1 MTLSQNE
8 KDPRQS
14 STSLLLEYTSETQ
27 ERWRQEELYNPPSR
41 TFQWCLAPLVFLG
54 SMIPASALLLHVLQ
68 IHNRQA
74 ETAHHGVT
82 LIPTL
87 SVGVDIMGIAIV
99 FVSIVGLFGV
109 VRGCKRLM
117 NVYFA
122 FVLCFIGY
130 QLVYTIVGFNSGAK
144 WTIEALEKSW
154 DKAYNSDQDLI
165 HEMQSEFGCQGFR
178 AQDDRAG
185 AIASGG
191 MYPACA
197 DILQAKFGKKLEK
210 IGYLILCI
218 RMIQLTG
225 VFLLSILFKH
235 LASMDVSD
243 EEEMKSDEE
252 YSYFISEKQLEE
264 EGSKIPLLA
273 DKDDDEDLP
282 PYGDS
287 SDSEDDE
294 GDDQSRADEETGFQS
309 HYRYHDLPEYAED
322 EQPVQVYA

>member
-1 MTLSQNE
+1 MTSQNE
-8 KDPRQS
+8 KDPRL
-14 STSLLLEYTSETQ
+14 STPLLLEYTSETQ
-27 ERWRQEELYNPPSR
+27 ERWRQEELYTPPSR
-41 TFQWCLAPLVFLG
+41 TLQWCLAPLVFLG
-54 SMIPASALLLHVLQ
+54 SMIPASALLIHVLH

-99 FVSIVGLFGV
+99 FVSAVGLFGV

-130 QLVYTIVGFNSGAK
+130 QVVYTIVGFNSGAK
-144 WTIEALEKSW
+144 WTIEALERSW
-154 DKAYNSDQDLI
+154 DKAYNSDQELI
-165 HEMQSEFGCQGFR
+165 REMQSEFGCQGFR

-185 AIASGG
+185 KIASDG

-235 LASMDVSD
+235 LASVDTAD
-243 EEEMKSDEE
+243 EEEERGDEE
-252 YSYFISEKQLEE
+252 SYFISEKQMEE
-264 EGSKIPLLA
+264 EGSKVPLLA
-273 DKDDDEDLP
+273 DKDDDDEDLP
-282 PYGDS
+282 PYGDA
-287 SDSEDDE
+287 SDSEGDDE
-294 GDDQSRADEETGFQS
+294 DRDRADEESGFQGR
-309 HYRYHDLPEYAED
+309 YRYHDLPEYKD
-322 EQPVQVYA
+322 EPVRVYA

>member
-8 KDPRQS
+8 KDSRHS
-14 STSLLLEYTSETQ
+14 SSPLLLEYTSETQ

-54 SMIPASALLLHVLQ
+54 SMIPASALLIHVLQ

-74 ETAHHGVT
+74 ETSHHGVT

-130 QLVYTIVGFNSGAK
+130 QLVYTIVGFKSGAK

-154 DKAYNSDQDLI
+154 DKAYNSDQGLI
-165 HEMQSEFGCQGFR
+165 YEMQSEFGCQGFR

-185 AIASGG
+185 AIVSEG

-197 DILQAKFGKKLEK
+197 EILQAKFGKKLEK

-218 RMIQLTG
+218 RMIQ
-225 VFLLSILFKH
+225 H

-243 EEEMKSDEE
+243 EEGHEE
-252 YSYFISEKQLEE
+252 YSCFISEKRLEE
-264 EGSKIPLLA
+264 EGSKVPLLA
-273 DKDDDEDLP
+273 DKDDDDEDLP

-287 SDSEDDE
+287 SDSEYDE
-294 GDDQSRADEETGFQS
+294 DDQDHAEEESDFQS
-309 HYRYHDLPEYAED
+309 RYHYHDLPEYAED
-322 EQPVQVYA
+322 EHTVQVYA